1 MADNGGGK
9 NKKYGRN
16 ARDAERYARENRLE
30 KNKKKSLARHL
41 KRMGLDPKYL
51 GGYTAPG
58 GPAHPL
64 RQQFKMI
71 W

>member
-1 MADNGGGK
+1 MADTKKSGK
-9 NKKYGRN
+9 NRKIGRN
-16 ARDAERYARENRLE
+16 KKDATLYAQQNRLE

-58 GPAHPL
+58 GPAHPKPVV
-64 RQQFKMI
+64 FE
-71 W
+71 